1 MSFFKKLK
9 SVIYGIIGH
18 DRAAQIGSCD
28 LEDVLIE
35 ADFGCALASK
45 IAKEVR
51 GEDDIV
57 PALKAKL
64 EEILLPLVKEI
75 EVDPSKAPYVIVLS
89 GVNGSGKTTT
99 VAKLA
104 FLLKSRGF
112 SVGVVACDTF
122 RAAATE
128 QLSEWASRLGCKIF
142 MGRDRQDPASVA
154 FDAMSSSKCDVLIID
169 TAGRLHNN
177 ADLMNELAK
186 LHRVVA
192 KLDPAAPHM
201 NILILDATTGQNVIE
216 QIKEFSKVR
225 QVSGLII
232 SKMDGSAK
240 GGAIVNVANE
250 FQIPILGVGTGESAD
265 KFEPFSVDKFL
276 RGLVE

>member
-1 MSFFKKLK
+1 MGRDG
-9 SVIYGIIGH
+9 VARVG
-18 DRAAQIGSCD
+18 DCD
-28 LEDVLIE
+28 LEDILIE

-51 GEDDIV
+51 GADNII

-64 EEILLPLVKEI
+64 ERILLPLFKEI
-75 EVDPSKAPYVIVLS
+75 EVDSSKAPYVMVLS

-104 FLLKSRGF
+104 FLLKNRGF

-128 QLSEWASRLGCKIF
+128 QLSEWASRIGCDIF
-142 MGRDRQDPASVA
+142 TAGDRQDPASVA
-154 FDAMSSSKCDVLIID
+154 FDAMRSSKCDVLIID

-186 LHRVVA
+186 IHRVVA
-192 KLDPAAPHM
+192 KLDPTAPHM
-201 NILILDATTGQNVIE
+201 NILVIDATTGQNVIE
-216 QIKEFSKVR
+216 QIKEFSKVH
-225 QVSGLII
+225 QISGLII

-250 FQIPILGVGTGESAD
+250 FQIPILGVGTGESED
-265 KFEPFSVDKFL
+265 RLEPFSVDKFL